1 MIEKKSTKT
10 SFSRVESDTNN
21 ILSSLENP
29 CEDVVEEKSLF
40 GVEPDININVSS
52 IENTK
57 ECLIEKEEKEE
68 TNKEGESFMTPLQ
81 A

>member
-1 MIEKKSTKT
+1 MIEKKSTKPL
-10 SFSRVESDTNN
+10 FSRVESDTNN

-40 GVEPDININVSS
+40 EVEPDININVFS

-57 ECLIEKEEKEE
+57 DCLIEKEEKEE